1 MGVDRPRSDR
11 LHTLDAV
18 TRGGAVSIGGGVGVD
33 WEVGD
38 DGGDAET
45 NGFGG

>member
-1 MGVDRPRSDR
+1 M
-11 LHTLDAV
+11 
-18 TRGGAVSIGGGVGVD
+18 GVD

-45 NGFGG
+45 NGFGGYVATGAEG